1 MHMQP
6 KKTPYIVSWKPMM
19 LPAGLRFPGTEAPQK
34 PGEGFALQTSI
45 RLGPG
50 G

>member
-6 KKTPYIVSWKPMM
+6 KKTRYIGSWKPMM

-45 RLGPG
+45 RLRPG